1 MCKMKSVYFLEKDY
15 WVVDEV
21 ERRAKIKGISIT
33 SEIVSLLREH
43 LDVSKKEVTISKRL
57 WDKLQELQAVLG
69 G

>member
-15 WVVDEV
+15 WIVDEV
-21 ERRAKIKGISIT
+21 ERRAKIKGISIS

>member
-15 WVVDEV
+15 WVVDEI

-43 LDVSKKEVTISKRL
+43 LDVNKKEVTISKRL
-57 WDKLQELQAVLG
+57 WDKIQELQAVLG
-69 G
+69 

>member
-15 WVVDEV
+15 WIVDEV
-21 ERRAKIKGISIT
+21 ERRAKIKGISIS

-43 LDVSKKEVTISKRL
+43 LDVNKKEVTISKRL
-57 WDKLQELQAVLG
+57 WDKIQELQAVMG

>member
-1 MCKMKSVYFLEKDY
+1 MSKMKSVYFLEKDY
-15 WVVDEV
+15 WVVDEI

-43 LDVSKKEVTISKRL
+43 LDVNKKEVTISKRL
-57 WDKLQELQAVLG
+57 WDKLQELQATLG

>member
-43 LDVSKKEVTISKRL
+43 LDVNKKEVTISKRL
-57 WDKLQELQAVLG
+57 WDKIQELQAVLG
-69 G
+69 

>member
-57 WDKLQELQAVLG
+57 WDKIQELQAVLG
-69 G
+69 